1 MRNDHCGSTLVAEQ
15 SKLQRGE
22 IKSLVMKAPE
32 RRNDAEDAEEA
43 ASGTRTGAAYTCHRE
58 AISNNS
64 DSCNHFI
71 NTVEEEATSMGEN
84 ENILFILQDELEYS
98 LAALQQIE
106 DQRQEAQIKHE
117 ACKAALEL
125 ELEAITVERDALLRD
140 RQERGHGDS
149 GNVQDVQ
156 TMKILH
162 DDLECSLDALECLQE
177 QHENL
182 QKNREAQEAATKYDM
197 EVLAAE
203 RDALLRERQERNK
216 AQESS
221 VALDLV
227 KNSEALRDARK
238 VCASQV
244 RYKKQLEA
252 KKKEKLELE
261 IDLASKI
268 STVVALEE
276 AKRRSSS
283 EPTAS
288 ENAVLSQGLRSY
300 VENCTS
306 CPSKTVNI
314 DIEATERR
322 NCVPSS
328 TTAVLKFLPWKKKT
342 PGCARN
348 YKNSTATASG
358 TMVPRSCA
366 SRVLYLF

>member
-1 MRNDHCGSTLVAEQ
+1 
-15 SKLQRGE
+15 
-22 IKSLVMKAPE
+22 
-32 RRNDAEDAEEA
+32 
-43 ASGTRTGAAYTCHRE
+43 
-58 AISNNS
+58 
-64 DSCNHFI
+64 
-71 NTVEEEATSMGEN
+71 MGEN

-140 RQERGHGDS
+140 RQERGHEHS

-238 VCASQV
+238 VCASRV

-276 AKRRSSS
+276 AKRRSLS
-283 EPTAS
+283 EPTTS
-288 ENAVLSQGLRSY
+288 ENTVLSQGLRSY

-314 DIEATERR
+314 DIEATEKTELCAKLHDSGIKISALEKENAWLRSQLQKLNSNR
-322 NCVPSS
+322 KWHNGAPELRESGS
-328 TTAVLKFLPWKKKT
+328 IPFLSEAKT
-342 PGCARN
+342 IKR
-348 YKNSTATASG
+348 KNMRIIRQGSKSMHATASNCSSQWS
-358 TMVPRSCA
+358 TPSSCSATASTYSSRSA
-366 SRVLYLF
+366 PKPARLNMMIRREHPSR